1 MYTKCAYFNYI
12 QECIPVGCV
21 PPACYPYPIVSHVS
35 RGDCPTP
42 PPQADPPGCRPPGGR
57 PPSYV
62 TCDACWG
69 ANHHPLLPSPPPCTE
84 GMINACENI
93 TLPQTSFAGGKNG
106 DVINSDFE
114 KYVTRAI
121 CSY

>member
-35 RGDCPTP
+35 RGGLPNP
-42 PPQADPPGCRPPGGR
+42 SPPQADPPGCRPPGGR

-69 ANHHPLLPSPPPCTE
+69 ANHHPLLPSPPCTE

-106 DVINSDFE
+106 DAINSDFE
-114 KYVTRAI
+114 KHVTRAI